1 MKERQRFAPQG
12 ALAIDPQ
19 AFGMEWDVEPAPKP
33 DQQNGVAVVNIR
45 GPLMHHAGWFFDSY
59 EGIRGRVAAALEAG
73 PQALV
78 LRFDSP
84 GGLVNGMIE
93 TARALRAMA
102 DEAEVPM
109 IAYVDGSASSAAY
122 ALACAC
128 DRIVV
133 PPTGVVGSVGILDVL
148 TDATAQAEMFGLKHR
163 LVTSGARK
171 ADGNP
176 IVPISDEAVAAVQQ
190 RVDELAGVFFAHVAE
205 RRSMAADDLA
215 ALEAALATGAEA
227 VRLGLADEVMTF
239 DDLLASI
246 ASGEMQ
252 PAASGK
258 GDPAMDNDEQ
268 ARKALQA
275 IIEDEDAD
283 DKAKARA
290 RRALKAMDEDDDKSD
305 AKKAEDDKE
314 PESKKKAKAE
324 DDDEKAL
331 ESKKAKAEDDKGE
344 PESKKKAKAEDD
356 DEDAKAVAMS
366 TMRELHALRAE
377 MAAEKET
384 AERKELLASRPDFDE
399 KTLAF
404 LEKLP
409 LAQVKDAV
417 ETFPRGPVRNLRNA
431 AAATAQVGA
440 TRGDGQGGH
449 ADRLPPDEARK
460 LDEQMGL
467 HRARAAVEHSG
478 TTMSLRTLSK
488 ADARAYAEQRAKE
501 AQRTA

>member
-1 MKERQRFAPQG
+1 MKQRQRFAPQG
-12 ALAIDPQ
+12 ALALDPQ

-59 EGIRGRVAAALEAG
+59 EGIRSRVAAALDAG

-84 GGLVNGMIE
+84 GGLVSGMIE

-102 DEAEVPM
+102 DEAAVPM

-133 PPTGVVGSVGILDVL
+133 PPTGMVGSVGTLDVL
-148 TDATAQAEMFGLKHR
+148 TDATSQAEMFGLKHR

-171 ADGNP
+171 GDGNP

-190 RVDELAGVFFAHVAE
+190 RVDELAGVFFAHVAD
-205 RRSMAADDLA
+205 RRGIGADEVA
-215 ALEAALATGAEA
+215 ALQAALATGAEA
-227 VRLGLADEVMTF
+227 VRLGLADEVQTF
-239 DDLLASI
+239 DELLASL
-246 ASGEMQ
+246 ASGETNQ
-252 PAASGK
+252 PAAAGK
-258 GDPAMDNDEQ
+258 EDSMSDKQEE

-275 IIEDEDAD
+275 VVDDEDAD

-290 RRALKAMDEDDDKSD
+290 RKALKAMDEDETESKAEGDDKD
-305 AKKAEDDKE
+305 
-314 PESKKKAKAE
+314 ESAKKAKAE
-324 DDDEKAL
+324 EDDEKPP
-331 ESKKAKAEDDKGE
+331 ESKKAKAEDDKDE
-344 PESKKKAKAEDD
+344 PESKKAKAEDD
-356 DEDAKAVAMS
+356 EDDAQAMAMS
-366 TMRELHALRAE
+366 ALREVHELRAE
-377 MAAEKET
+377 RAAEKE
-384 AERKELLASRPDFDE
+384 ALERKELLASRPDFDD

-404 LEKLP
+404 LQKLP

-417 ETFPRGPVRNLRNA
+417 ETFPRGPVRIPNNA

-440 TRGDGQGGH
+440 TRGADQGGG
-449 ADRLPPDEARK
+449 LPTDEARE
-460 LDEQMGL
+460 LDYRMGL
-467 HRARAAVEHSG
+467 ADRPAAIRMDGTRQILPVMTRAQAQQELEAR
-478 TTMSLRTLSK
+478 RQK
-488 ADARAYAEQRAKE
+488 ALKE
-501 AQRTA
+501 REAGR